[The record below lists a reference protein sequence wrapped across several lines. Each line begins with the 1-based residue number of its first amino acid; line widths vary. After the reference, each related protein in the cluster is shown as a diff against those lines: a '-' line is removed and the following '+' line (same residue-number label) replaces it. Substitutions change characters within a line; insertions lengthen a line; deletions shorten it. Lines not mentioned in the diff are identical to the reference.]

1 VVYNNNNNIIIK
13 NQGGLVMTNKTVQI
27 SFSESEY
34 AHLEAHA
41 TEGGATVAL
50 YIKNKVLENTEFKK
64 WFNELLE
71 RVSRIKVG
79 TKFNIKMVLSTD
91 WANIDRGVRLAI
103 GRAFFNYVTAGK
115 VASIQ
120 PTQKDSA
127 NVQWYEVG
135 GEN

>member
-1 VVYNNNNNIIIK
+1 
-13 NQGGLVMTNKTVQI
+13 MANKIVQI

-34 AHLEAHA
+34 AHLEEQAA
-41 TEGGATVAL
+41 IEGATVAL
-50 YIKNKVLENTEFKK
+50 YIKNKVLENTEFKR

-91 WANIDRGVRLAI
+91 WVNIDRGIRLAI
-103 GRAFFNYVTAGK
+103 GRAFYNYVIAGK
-115 VASIQ
+115 VTSIQ

-135 GEN
+135 GES